1 MVLVTLTFILQFILT
16 IMIFFIL
23 VMISFMFRFDC
34 SCVIFGKKLLVDM
47 ELTLTN
53 EQKCTQQQTFC

>member
-1 MVLVTLTFILQFILT
+1 MVLVTLTFLLHFILT

-23 VMISFMFRFDC
+23 VMISFMFLSDC

-47 ELTLTN
+47 KLTLTN
-53 EQKCTQQQTFC
+53 EQKCTQQQKFC